1 MNAAVI
7 LTTVN
12 APYSQKLDAHALAEC
27 LLHADAALAV
37 PGHMSSF
44 FGDVKPDLQI
54 AFAHLVN
61 VSQEQLVASAKAF
74 ANYSGESYAL
84 AA

>member
-1 MNAAVI
+1 MNTALI

-12 APYSQKLDAHALAEC
+12 APYTQKLDAHALAEC
-27 LLHADAALAV
+27 LLHADAALAA

-44 FGDVKPDLQI
+44 FADVKPDLQI
-54 AFAHLVN
+54 AFAHLVD
-61 VSQEQLVASAKAF
+61 VSQEQLVASATAF
-74 ANYSGESYAL
+74 ANYSSESYAL

>member
-1 MNAAVI
+1 MNVALI

-12 APYSQKLDAHALAEC
+12 APHSQKLDVHALADC
-27 LLHADAALAV
+27 LLHADAALAA

>member
-1 MNAAVI
+1 
-7 LTTVN
+7 
-12 APYSQKLDAHALAEC
+12 
-27 LLHADAALAV
+27 
-37 PGHMSSF
+37 MSAF

-54 AFAHLVN
+54 AFPRIAS

>member
-1 MNAAVI
+1 MNAALI

-12 APYSQKLDAHALAEC
+12 ASYSQKLDAHTLADC
-27 LLHADAALAV
+27 LLRADAALGV

-54 AFAHLVN
+54 AFANMVN
-61 VSQEQLVASAKAF
+61 VSHEQLVASAKAF